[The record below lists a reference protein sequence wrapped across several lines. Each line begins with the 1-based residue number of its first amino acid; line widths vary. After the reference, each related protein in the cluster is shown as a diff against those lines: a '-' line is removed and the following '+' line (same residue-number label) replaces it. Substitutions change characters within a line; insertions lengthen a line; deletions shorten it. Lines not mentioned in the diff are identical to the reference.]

1 MKFINTKAK
10 SESVAN
16 FIEQDIWTK
25 EYSENS
31 FVNKTDVDEKDVSV
45 WSTIKLVTENKIFSF
60 MNNTT
65 MHGMKYIFMRKAS
78 VIRR

>member
-1 MKFINTKAK
+1 MKFTNTKAK

-16 FIEQDIWTK
+16 IMKQDTWTNK
-25 EYSENS
+25 YSENS
-31 FVNKTDVDEKDVSV
+31 TEVDEKDVSV

-60 MNNTT
+60 MDNTT